1 MSLSATAMAALG
13 GTLGASK
20 SLVQRKQYDEYAK
33 AAQEANNLQAAA
45 DQKIINTQS
54 QQMSQAAQQARQ
66 GLAIQ
71 SAQKGANNEANNAAT
86 GGAQGSSVD
95 RTANVLQLNADKM
108 DQEIQTNL
116 MNKLYQQELNKLGVV
131 NGQASANAQLNQGP
145 DAIDTIL
152 SGIQGAMQFYEFDTK
167 FNK

>member
-1 MSLSATAMAALG
+1 MSAMMWLGGALG
-13 GTLGASK
+13 AGS
-20 SLVQRKQYDEYAK
+20 SLAKKKNYEKYA
-33 AAQEANNLQAAA
+33 AEAQKANNLQAAA
-45 DQKIINTQS
+45 DQKVINTQS

-66 GLAIQ
+66 GLKIQ

-116 MNKLYQQELNKLGVV
+116 ANKLYQQELNKIGVV
-131 NGQASANAQLNQGP
+131 NQQASANNQLNQGP
-145 DAIDTIL
+145 DAIDVIL
-152 SGIQGAMQFYEFDTK
+152 SGIAGAMQFYK
-167 FNK
+167 

>member
-1 MSLSATAMAALG
+1 MSAMMALGAALG
-13 GTLGASK
+13 AGS
-20 SLVQRKQYDEYAK
+20 SLAKKKQYDEYAK

-54 QQMSQAAQQARQ
+54 QQMSQQAQQARQ

-71 SAQKGANNEANNAAT
+71 SAQKGANNEAATAAT

-95 RTANVLQLNADKM
+95 RTANVLQLNTDKM

-116 MNKLYQQELNKLGVV
+116 NNKLFQQELNKLGVV
-131 NGQASANAQLNQGP
+131 NQQASANNQFNQGP
-145 DAIDTIL
+145 TALDAVLT
-152 SGIQGAMQFYEFDTK
+152 GIKGAMDFYTFEQNHMK
-167 FNK
+167 K

>member
-1 MSLSATAMAALG
+1 MSMWLAAAAG
-13 GTLGASK
+13 AAQTLAK
-20 SLVQRKQYDEYAK
+20 KKNYDEYAE
-33 AAQEANNLQAAA
+33 AVQEANNLQAAA

-54 QQMSQAAQQARQ
+54 QQMAQQAQQARQ

-131 NGQASANAQLNQGP
+131 NGQASQNAQLNQSP
-145 DAIDTIL
+145 TALDAVL
-152 SGIQGAMQFYEFDTK
+152 AGITSALPYWQY
-167 FNK
+167 

>member
-1 MSLSATAMAALG
+1 MSAMMALGAALG
-13 GTLGASK
+13 AGS
-20 SLVQRKQYDEYAK
+20 SLAKKKNYDEYAK

-45 DQKIINTQS
+45 DQKVINTQS
-54 QQMSQAAQQARQ
+54 QQMAQQAQQARQ

-95 RTANVLQLNADKM
+95 RTANVLQLNTDKM

-131 NGQASANAQLNQGP
+131 NQQASANNQFNQGP
-145 DAIDTIL
+145 DAIDMIM
-152 SGIQGAMQFYEFDTK
+152 SGIQGAMQFYTWDQQ

>member
-1 MSLSATAMAALG
+1 MSLSAAAMAAIG

-20 SLVQRKQYDEYAK
+20 SLVQKKQYDEYA
-33 AAQEANNLQAAA
+33 AAMQEANNLQAAA

-66 GLAIQ
+66 GLKIQ

-95 RTANVLQLNADKM
+95 RTANVLQLNTDKM

-131 NGQASANAQLNQGP
+131 NQQASANAQLNQGP
-145 DAIDTIL
+145 QAIDVIL
-152 SGIQGAMQFYEFDTK
+152 SGITEAVKYWQY
-167 FNK
+167 